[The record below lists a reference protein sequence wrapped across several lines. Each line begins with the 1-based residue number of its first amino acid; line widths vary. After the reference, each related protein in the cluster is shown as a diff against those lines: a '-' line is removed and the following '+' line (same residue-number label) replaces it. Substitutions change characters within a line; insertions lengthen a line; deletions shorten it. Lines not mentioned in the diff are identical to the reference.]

1 MSNKNK
7 NICPYC
13 GQEKILRQENFF
25 GHIIEAY
32 IPTCSCQKDKEKEE
46 KKEKTKNK
54 TQEQIKKV
62 MEKGN
67 IGKRYY
73 SASFKNF
80 QKIPQNE
87 SMYNACVKFT
97 ESFKDN
103 SNNGTGL
110 YLYGGVGCGKT
121 HLAVSILKRVMGLNK
136 KVLIYKASSLYDE
149 YRQTYS
155 FSNEENGD
163 QFLKRLRKADLLI
176 IDDLGTDKFDDKFS
190 LFLYKIID
198 TRYNDMSP
206 LVITSNF
213 NLSQLSTVLDS
224 RITDRLQ
231 AMCEEWSNT
240 SASYRAIGK

>member
-1 MSNKNK
+1 MPSKNK

-13 GQEKILRQENFF
+13 GKEKALRQANFF

-46 KKEKTKNK
+46 KKEKAKNK
-54 TQEQIKKV
+54 TYEKIKKL

-80 QKIPQNE
+80 SKTPQNQ
-87 SMYNACVKFT
+87 SMYNACIEFS
-97 ESFKDN
+97 ESFKEGN
-103 SNNGTGL
+103 NNGSGL

-121 HLAVSILKRVMGLNK
+121 HLAVSILKRLVGLNK
-136 KVLIYKASSLYDE
+136 KVLIYKASGLYDE
-149 YRQTYS
+149 YRQTYA
-155 FSNEENGD
+155 FSNDENGD

-190 LFLYKIID
+190 LFLYKVID
-198 TRYNDMSP
+198 ARYNDMSP

-213 NLSQLSTVLDS
+213 SFSQLTTVLDR
-224 RITDRLQ
+224 RIIDRLQ

-240 SASYRAIGK
+240 SASYRAFIK